1 MNIVF
6 SPVALADLL
15 EIGAYIAR
23 DNPTRAL
30 RFVDELETHCQQLGQ
45 APGIGVQRPDLAE
58 GIRMRVQGHDLIFDR
73 EDLDC
78 VRIDQVLHSARD
90 IAPDDLKRRDAR

>member
-1 MNIVF
+1 MEVVF

-15 EIGAYIAR
+15 EIGSYNAR

-45 APGIGVQRPDLAE
+45 ALVIDVQRPDLAE
-58 GIRMRVQGHDLIFDR
+58 GIRMHAQVHYRIFYR
-73 EDLDC
+73 EDPHWI
-78 VRIDQVLHSARD
+78 RIERVLRSARD
-90 IAPDDLKRRDAR
+90 ITQADLQLRVR

>member
-1 MNIVF
+1 MNVVF

-30 RFVDELETHCQQLGQ
+30 RFVDELEAHCQQLGQ

-58 GIRMRVQGHDLIFDR
+58 GIRVRVKGHYLIFYR
-73 EDLDC
+73 EDLHG
-78 VRIDQVLHSARD
+78 VRIERVLHSARD
-90 IAPDDLKRRDAR
+90 LTPDDLKRRDAR

>member
-1 MNIVF
+1 MNVVV

-15 EIGAYIAR
+15 EIDAYSAG

-30 RFVDELETHCQQLGQ
+30 RFVDDVETHCQQRGQ

-58 GIRMRVQGHDLIFDR
+58 GIRMRVQGHYLIFYL
-73 EDLDC
+73 EDLHW
-78 VRIDQVLHSARD
+78 VPIERVLHSARD
-90 IAPDDLKRRDAR
+90 ITPDDLKRRDAK

>member
-1 MNIVF
+1 MNVVF

-30 RFVDELETHCQQLGQ
+30 RFVDELETNCQQLGQ
-45 APGIGVQRPDLAE
+45 APGIGVQRPDLTE
-58 GIRMRVQGHDLIFDR
+58 GIRVRVQGHYLIFYR
-73 EDLDC
+73 QDLHC
-78 VRIDQVLHSARD
+78 VRIERVLHSARD
-90 IAPDDLKRRDAR
+90 LTPDDLKRRDAR